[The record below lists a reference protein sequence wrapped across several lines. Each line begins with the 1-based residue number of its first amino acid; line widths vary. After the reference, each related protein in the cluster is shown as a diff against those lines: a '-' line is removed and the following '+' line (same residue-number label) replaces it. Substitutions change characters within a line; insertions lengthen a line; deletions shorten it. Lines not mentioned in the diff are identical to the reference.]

1 MKKTIM
7 DFLHFDCP
15 TQEQKTV
22 LNAIQKFTENDN
34 TDDFII
40 MCGAAGTGKTS
51 VVSSIIGYLDHIN
64 KNYKIAA
71 PTGRAARIIG
81 RKSKCITSTIHSMIY
96 IPESDKSSGNVS
108 FKLKPNNEKEI
119 TYFIVDEASMISKSP
134 SNGNAL
140 FQTEKGLLDDLLSF
154 IKDGNTKNKIIFI
167 GDHYQLPPINENKS
181 FALNEE
187 SLKHMYKMKGSSYE
201 LTEVKRQDDGSYIL
215 KNATEIREAID
226 LNKKHHEIRGNSNR
240 NVWSATQKYAREYK
254 QNGPG
259 QAVAINVSHKQG
271 MMFNELV
278 RKNIFGE
285 SKRILQK
292 GDLLMVNRNWTRNEE
307 VLYNGDH
314 VELLDVD
321 WNLQENVAGLNFVA
335 VKIKRI
341 LDDNAEII
349 EDYAIIETLVNPGGA
364 LDPRKE
370 KELRRSRF
378 AKNKILR
385 ETSKPSDDRYIGALH
400 LVYGHAIT
408 CNKAQGG
415 EWDKVYI
422 NTFGIPNLRWQYTAV
437 TRGINEIEKF

>member
-1 MKKTIM
+1 M
-7 DFLHFDCP
+7 
-15 TQEQKTV
+15 
-22 LNAIQKFTENDN
+22 
-34 TDDFII
+34 
-40 MCGAAGTGKTS
+40 
-51 VVSSIIGYLDHIN
+51 
-64 KNYKIAA
+64 
-71 PTGRAARIIG
+71 
-81 RKSKCITSTIHSMIY
+81 
-96 IPESDKSSGNVS
+96 
-108 FKLKPNNEKEI
+108 
-119 TYFIVDEASMISKSP
+119 
-134 SNGNAL
+134 
-140 FQTEKGLLDDLLSF
+140 
-154 IKDGNTKNKIIFI
+154 
-167 GDHYQLPPINENKS
+167 
-181 FALNEE
+181 
-187 SLKHMYKMKGSSYE
+187 
-201 LTEVKRQDDGSYIL
+201 
-215 KNATEIREAID
+215 
-226 LNKKHHEIRGNSNR
+226 
-240 NVWSATQKYAREYK
+240 
-254 QNGPG
+254 
-259 QAVAINVSHKQG
+259 AINVSHKQG

-278 RKNIFGE
+278 RKNIFGA

-335 VKIKRI
+335 VKVKRI

-370 KELRRSRF
+370 KELRRARF